1 MINIDYRDSR
11 SLHIQIADGLR
22 ELIVNGI
29 MKENEQL
36 PSVRDLSINLTVNPN
51 TVQKAYKDLEAGGY
65 IYSVKGKGSFVA
77 AATDVRSA
85 KGINEL
91 YDSLGQTIKELM
103 FLGEGKEKLIQ
114 LVDRIYDEKEE

>member
-29 MKENEQL
+29 MQENEQL

-77 AATDVRSA
+77 AATDVRSVKA
-85 KGINEL
+85 INEL
-91 YDSLGQTIKELM
+91 YDSLWQTVKELI
-103 FLGEGKEKLIQ
+103 FLGEEKEKLIQ